1 MAPHPCRD
9 KPAFQLPLD
18 VSFEKQRLGEAWA
31 YVFRHR
37 ALGELG
43 RILLQEWGDGRCHL
57 SYEVVGDPADP
68 MTARRL
74 AIFKP
79 LGLEL
84 ARRMEMAMGTA
95 AEGAGAVEP
104 PSRPPQ
110 TQEVIESKLMA
121 CERCGA
127 VVAMLIFAPVAT
139 DPGRFEDCA
148 RKMYPQYARL
158 NVPTWIIGPALG
170 AGPLME
176 RPADALKV
184 WPAREPIERLRPAQL
199 NARVDR
205 LATGHCR

>member
-1 MAPHPCRD
+1 
-9 KPAFQLPLD
+9 
-18 VSFEKQRLGEAWA
+18 
-31 YVFRHR
+31 
-37 ALGELG
+37 
-43 RILLQEWGDGRCHL
+43 LLQELGDGRCHL
-57 SYEVVGDPADP
+57 SCEVVGDPADP
-68 MTARRL
+68 MTARRM

-84 ARRMEMAMGTA
+84 TRQMEMAMGAT
-95 AEGAGAVEP
+95 AEGTGEVEP
-104 PSRPPQ
+104 PPRPPQ
-110 TQEVIESKLMA
+110 AQEVIESKLMA

-127 VVAMLIFAPVAT
+127 VVAMLIFAPMAT

-148 RKMYPQYARL
+148 RKMYPKYTRL
-158 NVPTWIIGPALG
+158 NVPAWIIGPALG